1 MWFQVSLVL
10 LALVAVPVI
19 ALWSVTEPVLLLL
32 GVAPNL
38 ARIAGHYALI
48 LIASIPP
55 MIISSQLAKM
65 LEAQRIMYPSVVAAL
80 AAMACNVLFGL
91 VFVLGVGIPGWS
103 GFGFLAC
110 PTVTAA
116 MEWLQLAVVYFV
128 FIAWKGLHKP
138 CWPGWAWRHV
148 TRTRLVAY
156 ARLYGPASLSI
167 ASDFWR
173 VAFIGTVAATFGA
186 TEVAVFT
193 TSYRIMWIGLTF
205 VGSVSAAVSIR
216 LGIAFGRG
224 DAADARYLSLIG
236 MLIVCVFVVGV
247 GSGIALFS
255 RQLGSIFSSDPVIL
269 DEFERVGLPLALT
282 TAFMNLS
289 VAFESIVK
297 SMGRPKIV
305 LYTGFVGSWVF
316 QAPAAFLLS
325 RYVHYKSKLYMLYC
339 GMAVGYIAV
348 LAMLGFVILNTNW
361 AKYAAEAQ
369 ARGNDKLD
377 KTPAPEASPLL
388 AGDSTADADADAKSM
403 P

>member
-1 MWFQVSLVL
+1 MVAWVAMKTTDSALLGHAGSEYLEGAALSDLYTSSSRVFLNTRVLGIFAGNAIGAGQLKMVGVWFQVSLVL

-167 ASDFWR
+167 ASDFGALPLSAPLPPPLVPPR
-173 VAFIGTVAATFGA
+173 SPSSQPRTASCGSASPLSARSRPPLASASASPLAAAMPQTRDTFHSSA
-186 TEVAVFT
+186 CSLSAY
-193 TSYRIMWIGLTF
+193 SS
-205 VGSVSAAVSIR
+205 SVSARVLRSSRASSAPSFPQTRSFSTSLSVS
-216 LGIAFGRG
+216 A
-224 DAADARYLSLIG
+224 
-236 MLIVCVFVVGV
+236 
-247 GSGIALFS
+247 S
-255 RQLGSIFSSDPVIL
+255 RSPSP
-269 DEFERVGLPLALT
+269 LPL
-282 TAFMNLS
+282 
-289 VAFESIVK
+289 
-297 SMGRPKIV
+297 
-305 LYTGFVGSWVF
+305 
-316 QAPAAFLLS
+316 
-325 RYVHYKSKLYMLYC
+325 
-339 GMAVGYIAV
+339 
-348 LAMLGFVILNTNW
+348 
-361 AKYAAEAQ
+361 
-369 ARGNDKLD
+369 
-377 KTPAPEASPLL
+377 
-388 AGDSTADADADAKSM
+388 
-403 P
+403 